1 MPLTCAYPGRI
12 KWIYVIFKGIKQV
25 VKHFIESNMSI
36 ELTESLLKKYDFKVQ
51 HINYKLVVRLPFSQL
66 VTMDYS
72 ESGKVSIS
80 SRLVGWNFLTGI
92 LEMKLT
98 NAFIYSFV
106 GMLLMAILFT
116 FIDLSLYESLNS
128 MYFVLAVIGWIL
140 MWCTFYVVS
149 FYSFKQTVIQ
159 LTERKNVLQQRL

>member
-1 MPLTCAYPGRI
+1 MVGASRRLSIARA
-12 KWIYVIFKGIKQV
+12 V

-36 ELTESLLKKYDFKVQ
+36 EQTERLLKKYDYKVQ
-51 HINYKLVVRLPFSQL
+51 RYNDKLVVRLPFSQR
-66 VTMDYS
+66 VTLDYS
-72 ESGKVSIS
+72 ESEKVSIT

-98 NAFIYSFV
+98 NAFIYSFI
-106 GMLLMAILFT
+106 GMLLVAILFT
-116 FIDLSLYESLNS
+116 YVDMSLNDSLNS
-128 MYFVLAVIGWIL
+128 IYFVLAVIGWIL

-159 LTERKNVLQQRL
+159 LSES